1 MIGERE
7 LWVKPSE
14 YTFDKVNGYNHT
26 KVLELTINK
35 GDEQLPIPSQPTTWA
50 SLLRTTVRTLQD
62 YIDAEVQA
70 DEQKFR
76 ENFNQALQRTL
87 LVNQLKSNTSFSEEL
102 FKEPE
107 HIRSSVYRNNKNSV
121 CKIYNIPD
129 STISMYITA
138 VYSGEVVWVLNA
150 LTTALSDFDISIVV
164 RYINRADLVN
174 LMQDDEGCVDENI
187 REVCN
192 IDDNGIIVND
202 IEWKI
207 DGVIEGL
214 DGIDIDL
221 LNVLS
226 NKKDIDI
233 LSLDLKIRNEVN
245 NLLDIKNHIR
255 YLQQLQSSIMQG
267 IKQLGI
273 ELGN

>member
-76 ENFNQALQRTL
+76 KNFNQALQRTL

-102 FKEPE
+102 FREPE

-138 VYSGEVVWVLNA
+138 VYTDEVVWVLNA

-174 LMQDDEGCVDENI
+174 LMQDDEGCADENI

>member
-26 KVLELTINK
+26 KVLELTINR

-138 VYSGEVVWVLNA
+138 VYAGEVVWVLNA

>member
-76 ENFNQALQRTL
+76 KNFNQALQRTL

-102 FKEPE
+102 FREPE

-138 VYSGEVVWVLNA
+138 VYAGEVVWVLNA